1 MVDKA
6 SQYYVSDTD
15 IAQLM
20 AISGLPA
27 NFRQLFARDYSALKR
42 DVGGDKDAITALEER
57 ATDAEDRLDAAEGQ
71 IDIIDAQI
79 VDITL
84 RVTTAEGDILDL
96 ALRVTQTE
104 SDIADNRADFDDH
117 VIDTTTHGTTGAIV
131 GTGNY
136 ATGAIGGTVLLAA
149 AVADA
154 VASSANAALNPN
166 AAGVVYLQ
174 ADAATWVAMLNE
186 HKTQINLL
194 KTDLN
199 LAITQLNAL
208 LASERTA
215 KQLAP

>member
-1 MVDKA
+1 MVAKA

-20 AISGLPA
+20 NISGLPDQ
-27 NFRQLFARDYSALKR
+27 FKRLFVRDYSALKR
-42 DVGGDKDAITALEER
+42 DVGGDKDAITALEGR
-57 ATDAEDRLDAAEGQ
+57 ATDAEERLDGIDEH
-71 IDIIDAQI
+71 IDIIDAKI
-79 VDITL
+79 VAIDL

-96 ALRVTQTE
+96 VLRVTQNE
-104 SDIADNRADFDDH
+104 SDISDNRADFDAH
-117 VIDTTTHGTTGAIV
+117 VIDTTTHGTTGSIV

-136 ATGAIGGTVLLAA
+136 ASGAIGGTVLLAA

-154 VASSANAALNPN
+154 VASAANAALNPN
-166 AAGVVYLQ
+166 AAGVAYLQ

>member
-1 MVDKA
+1 MVARA

-20 AISGLPA
+20 AISGLP
-27 NFRQLFARDYSALKR
+27 NTFKQLFARDYSALKR
-42 DVGGDKDAITALEER
+42 DVGGYKDAITALEER
-57 ATDAEDRLDAAEGQ
+57 ADETDAHLTV
-71 IDIIDAQI
+71 IDAQI

-96 ALRVTQTE
+96 ALRVTQNE
-104 SDIADNRADFDDH
+104 SDIADNRSDFDAH
-117 VIDTTTHGTTGAIV
+117 VIDTTTHGTTGEIV

-136 ATGAIGGTVLLAA
+136 ASAAIGGTVLLAA
-149 AVADA
+149 AVANA
-154 VASSANAALNPN
+154 VPSAANAALNPN
-166 AAGVVYLQ
+166 TAGLAYLQ

-199 LAITQLNAL
+199 LAIAQLNAL
-208 LASERTA
+208 LASERAA

>member
-1 MVDKA
+1 MVTKA

-42 DVGGDKDAITALEER
+42 DVGGDKDAITELEER
-57 ATDAEDRLDAAEGQ
+57 ADNAEERL
-71 IDIIDAQI
+71 DIIDAQI
-79 VDITL
+79 VALDL
-84 RVTTAEGDILDL
+84 RVTTSEGDILDL
-96 ALRVTQTE
+96 ALRVTQNE
-104 SDIADNRADFDDH
+104 SDIADNRADFDAH
-117 VIDTTTHGTTGAIV
+117 VIDTTTHGAIGEIV

-136 ATGAIGGTVLLAA
+136 ASGAIGGTVLLAA

-154 VASSANAALNPN
+154 VASAANAALNPN
-166 AAGVVYLQ
+166 AAGAAYLQ

-194 KTDLN
+194 ATDLN

>member
-1 MVDKA
+1 MVAKA

-20 AISGLPA
+20 NISGLPDQ
-27 NFRQLFARDYSALKR
+27 FRQLFAKDYSALKR
-42 DVGGDKDAITALEER
+42 DVGRDKDAITALEER
-57 ATDAEDRLDAAEGQ
+57 ADETDDHLT
-71 IDIIDAQI
+71 IIDAQI
-79 VDITL
+79 VAIDL

-96 ALRVTQTE
+96 ALRVSQTE
-104 SDIADNRADFDDH
+104 SDIADNRADFDAH

-154 VASSANAALNPN
+154 VASAANAALNPN
-166 AAGVVYLQ
+166 AAGVAYLQ

-194 KTDLN
+194 ATDLN

>member
-1 MVDKA
+1 MVAKA

-20 AISGLPA
+20 EISGLPN
-27 NFRQLFARDYSALKR
+27 NFKQLFARDYSALKR

-57 ATDAEDRLDAAEGQ
+57 ADETDDHLT
-71 IDIIDAQI
+71 IIDAQI
-79 VDITL
+79 VAIDL

-96 ALRVTQTE
+96 ALRISQTE
-104 SDIADNRADFDDH
+104 SDIADNRADFDAH

-136 ATGAIGGTVLLAA
+136 ASGAIGGTVLLAA

-154 VASSANAALNPN
+154 VASAANAALNPN
-166 AAGVVYLQ
+166 AAGVAYLQ

>member
-1 MVDKA
+1 MATKA

-20 AISGLPA
+20 NISGLPDQ
-27 NFRQLFARDYSALKR
+27 FRQLFAKDYSALKR

-57 ATDAEDRLDAAEGQ
+57 ADETDDHLT
-71 IDIIDAQI
+71 IIDAQI
-79 VDITL
+79 VAIDL

-96 ALRVTQTE
+96 ALRVSQTE
-104 SDIADNRADFDDH
+104 SDIADNRADFDAH

-154 VASSANAALNPN
+154 VASAANAALNPN
-166 AAGVVYLQ
+166 AAGVAYLQ

-194 KTDLN
+194 ATDLN
-199 LAITQLNAL
+199 LAITQFNAL

>member
-1 MVDKA
+1 MVTKA

-20 AISGLPA
+20 NISGLPDQ
-27 NFRQLFARDYSALKR
+27 FKRLFVRDYSALKR
-42 DVGGDKDAITALEER
+42 DVGGDKDAITTLEVR
-57 ATDAEDRLDAAEGQ
+57 ADETDDHLT
-71 IDIIDAQI
+71 IIDAQI
-79 VDITL
+79 VAIDL

-96 ALRVTQTE
+96 ALRVTQNE
-104 SDIADNRADFDDH
+104 SDIADNRADFDAH
-117 VIDTTTHGTTGAIV
+117 VIDTTTHGTAGEIV

-136 ATGAIGGTVLLAA
+136 ASGAIGGTVLLAA

-154 VASSANAALNPN
+154 VASAANAALNPN
-166 AAGVVYLQ
+166 AAGLAYLQ

-186 HKTQINLL
+186 HKAQINLL